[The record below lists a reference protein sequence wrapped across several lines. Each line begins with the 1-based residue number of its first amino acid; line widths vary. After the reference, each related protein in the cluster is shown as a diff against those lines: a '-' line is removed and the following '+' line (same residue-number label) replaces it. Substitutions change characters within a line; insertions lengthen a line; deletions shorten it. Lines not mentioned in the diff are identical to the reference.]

1 MASRLQTVGAAE
13 GQMAQGLGGLAFI
26 DEERVPAL
34 VVRWRDGLPGD
45 SCRRLLMTADG
56 LKLITAPTSPT
67 AQIVCRDGDFFV
79 VVSCVGAATVNGQS
93 VRGEARLR
101 DGDVVRAGA
110 SEVRFEL
117 QSNDGSSSPRSDAE
131 RVIRVA
137 EFIKQSR
144 ALHVLSHATAS
155 LLAHPPLPQLFERIL
170 DLVLE
175 TVPADS
181 AAILMLQGD
190 PPAPVQMAGRT
201 RQNGPGIP
209 RVSQSIVRRVI
220 ERGEAVLINDLVD
233 DVDLARQPSIVADPI
248 GCAVCAPLWM
258 TPSPNEP
265 VKIIGVLYASTRA
278 GGMPL
283 WSSDL
288 EILTVLA
295 NTAAVNIETSSL
307 MELRLDQQRLRDELR
322 VAAEIQ
328 ASLLPR
334 DPPQVPGYDLSMH
347 TQSSAEVGGDY
358 VDARFDGRD
367 LRLGLGDVAGKGVGA
382 ALLMVELRSTVRAHW
397 QEGDLREAARNMNR
411 QFHDNVPQDRY
422 ATFFLARLCADDGN
436 LTYVNA
442 GHNPP
447 LLLGA
452 DGRCRTL
459 VEGGTVFGAFAEAEY
474 AQGSTKMEPGDTLV
488 VYSDGIS
495 ETWPESA
502 LAERELGAI
511 VRSVGPQGASRVLES
526 IFAAAERRESTR
538 ARDDRTV
545 IVLHRNS

>member
-1 MASRLQTVGAAE
+1 MSQEV
-13 GQMAQGLGGLAFI
+13 GGLAFV
-26 DEERVPAL
+26 DEERVPVL
-34 VVRWRDGLPGD
+34 VVRWRDGVPGD
-45 SCRRLLMTADG
+45 ICRRLLMSADG
-56 LKLITAPTSPT
+56 LKLLSAPASPT
-67 AQIVCRDGDFFV
+67 AQIICRDGDFFV
-79 VVSCVGAATVNGQS
+79 VVSCAGAATVNGAA

-117 QSNDGSSSPRSDAE
+117 QANDGSSSARSDAE

-137 EFIKQSR
+137 DFIKQSR

-190 PPAPVQMAGRT
+190 PRSPVQVAGRT
-201 RQNGPGIP
+201 RQDGVEGP
-209 RVSQSIVRRVI
+209 RVSQSVVRRVLD
-220 ERGEAVLINDLVD
+220 RGESVLINDLLN
-233 DVDLARQPSIVADPI
+233 DVDLAHQPSIVAHPI

-258 TPSPNEP
+258 TPNPGDP

-307 MELRLDQQRLRDELR
+307 MEARLEQQRLREELR
-322 VAAEIQ
+322 VAGEIQ
-328 ASLLPR
+328 ACLLPR
-334 DPPQVPGYDLSMH
+334 EPPNVPGYDLSTH

-358 VDARFDGRD
+358 VDAHFDGHD
-367 LRLGLGDVAGKGVGA
+367 LRLALGDVAGKGMGA

-397 QEGDLREAARNMNR
+397 QKGDLREAAQEINR
-411 QFHDNVPQDRY
+411 HFHENVPQDRY
-422 ATFFLARLCADDGN
+422 ATFFLARLRTEDGQ
-436 LTYVNA
+436 LSYVNA

-447 LLLGA
+447 LLLSA

-459 VEGGTVFGAFAEAEY
+459 VEGGTVFGAFADAEY
-474 AQGSTKMEPGDTLV
+474 SQGAVTMAPGDTLV

-495 ETWPESA
+495 ETWPEVA

-526 IFAAAERRESTR
+526 IFAAAERREAKT
-538 ARDDRTV
+538 RDDRAV
-545 IVLHRNS
+545 IVLQRH